1 MANQKPQVPPEY
13 EEVPTSDESE
23 IITHDEALAKIALIL
38 AKTDN
43 KKMLS
48 EISDYEAKSFASLY
62 SVASRTNNTMLQAF
76 LDHMLELRVSLR
88 RKGRE
93 ELMSVAKASRTQDD
107 MQLKIKKMFSGW
119 R

>member
-1 MANQKPQVPPEY
+1 MPKKEETVPPEY
-13 EEVPTSDESE
+13 EEIESADESE

-38 AKTDN
+38 AKAEN

-48 EISDYEAKSFASLY
+48 EVSDYEAKSFASLY
-62 SVASRTNNTMLQAF
+62 AVSQRTENHMLKTF
-76 LDHMLELRVSLR
+76 LDSVLELRVSLK

-93 ELMSVAKASRTQDD
+93 EMMNIARAARKEDE
-107 MQLKIKKMFSGW
+107 MQLKIRKMFSGW